1 MITFKSKKDV
11 ASVEAIF
18 SEINARM
25 IAALMFHD
33 QMSDYFDFLGMKGY
47 KRLHEYQY
55 FVESMERKK
64 INQYYINH
72 HNKLIPDTYS
82 GQVAVIP
89 ENWQS
94 ANRISVGKSTKQ
106 KGIEDGFNQYH
117 EWESETKNLY
127 EHYSSRLREMGA
139 VADAIV
145 VEKLVED
152 VDKELKKLE
161 RIIID
166 LISSGYDMVYI
177 IESQQCLHDTYKK
190 KLCEIFDWEVKK

>member
-1 MITFKSKKDV
+1 MITFKSKRDV
-11 ASVEAIF
+11 SSAESIF

-33 QMSDYFDFLGMKGY
+33 QMADYFDFLGLKGY

-55 FVESMERKK
+55 FAESLERKK
-64 INQYYINH
+64 LNQYYINH
-72 HNKLIPDTYS
+72 HNKLIPDTYT
-82 GQVAVIP
+82 GQVSVIP
-89 ENWQS
+89 ENWQT

-117 EWESETKNLY
+117 AWESETKSLY

-139 VADAIV
+139 VADAIM

-152 VDKELKKLE
+152 VDNELKKLE
-161 RIIID
+161 RIIVD
-166 LISSGYDMVYI
+166 LISSGYDMVYVT
-177 IESQQCLHDTYKK
+177 ESQQGIHDKYKAK
-190 KLCEIFDWEVKK
+190 MCEIFR

>member
-1 MITFKSKKDV
+1 MITFKSNRDV
-11 ASVEAIF
+11 NSVESIF

-55 FVESMERKK
+55 FSESLERKK
-64 INQYYINH
+64 LNQYYINH
-72 HNKLIPDTYS
+72 HNKLIPDIYT
-82 GQVAVIP
+82 GQVAMIP
-89 ENWQS
+89 ENWQT

-117 EWESETKNLY
+117 EWETETKSLY
-127 EHYSSRLREMGA
+127 EHYSVKLRENGA
-139 VADAIV
+139 VTDAIM
-145 VEKLVED
+145 VERLVED

-161 RIIID
+161 RIIVD

-177 IESQQCLHDTYKK
+177 TESQQRIHDKYKAK
-190 KLCEIFDWEVKK
+190 MYEIFGEE

>member
-1 MITFKSKKDV
+1 MITFRSKKDV
-11 ASVEAIF
+11 DSVEAIF

-55 FVESMERKK
+55 FAESLERKK
-64 INQYYINH
+64 LNQYYINR
-72 HNKLIPDTYS
+72 HNKLIPNAYS
-82 GQVAVIP
+82 GQVSMIP
-89 ENWQS
+89 DSWLT

-117 EWESETKNLY
+117 EWEADTKSIY
-127 EHYSSRLREMGA
+127 EHYSSRLRELGA
-139 VADAIV
+139 VADAIM
-145 VEKLVED
+145 VERLVED

-161 RIIID
+161 GIIVD

-177 IESQQCLHDTYKK
+177 TESQQGIHDKYKSKLH
-190 KLCEIFDWEVKK
+190 EIFEKE

>member
-55 FVESMERKK
+55 FAESLERKK
-64 INQYYINH
+64 LNQYYIEH
-72 HNKLIPDTYS
+72 HNKLVPDTYS
-82 GQVAVIP
+82 GQISMIP

-139 VADAIV
+139 VADAIM

-177 IESQQCLHDTYKK
+177 TESQQCIHDKYKNKLH
-190 KLCEIFDWEVKK
+190 EIFGEG

>member
-11 ASVEAIF
+11 NSVESIF

-47 KRLHEYQY
+47 KHLHEYQY
-55 FVESMERKK
+55 FAESLERKK

-72 HNKLIPDTYS
+72 HNKLIPDIYS
-82 GQVAVIP
+82 GQIAMIP
-89 ENWQS
+89 ENWHT

-106 KGIEDGFNQYH
+106 KCIEDGFNQYH
-117 EWESETKNLY
+117 EWEAETKALY
-127 EHYSSRLREMGA
+127 EHYASKLREMGA
-139 VADAIV
+139 VADAIM

-152 VDKELKKLE
+152 VDNELKKLE
-161 RIIID
+161 KIIVD
-166 LISSGYDMVYI
+166 LISSGYDMVFI
-177 IESQQCLHDTYKK
+177 TESQQGIHDKYKAK
-190 KLCEIFDWEVKK
+190 MCEIFG

>member
-55 FVESMERKK
+55 FAESLERKK
-64 INQYYINH
+64 LNQYYINH

-82 GQVAVIP
+82 GQISMIP

-177 IESQQCLHDTYKK
+177 TESQQEIHNKYKAK
-190 KLCEIFDWEVKK
+190 MCEIFK

>member
-1 MITFKSKKDV
+1 MITLKSKKDV
-11 ASVEAIF
+11 SSIESIF

-55 FVESMERKK
+55 FAESLERKK
-64 INQYYINH
+64 LNQYYINH

-82 GQVAVIP
+82 GQVAMIP
-89 ENWQS
+89 ENWKT

-117 EWESETKNLY
+117 EWESETKSLY
-127 EHYSSRLREMGA
+127 EHYASKLREMGS
-139 VADAIV
+139 VADDIM

-152 VDKELKKLE
+152 VNSELKKLE
-161 RIIID
+161 RIIVD

-177 IESQQCLHDTYKK
+177 TESQQCLHDTYKK
-190 KLCEIFDWEVKK
+190 KLCKIFG

>member
-1 MITFKSKKDV
+1 MITFRSKKDV
-11 ASVEAIF
+11 DSVEAIF

-55 FVESMERKK
+55 FAESLERKK
-64 INQYYINH
+64 LNQYYINR
-72 HNKLIPDTYS
+72 HNKLIPNAYS
-82 GQVAVIP
+82 GQVSMIP
-89 ENWQS
+89 DSWLT

-117 EWESETKNLY
+117 EWEADTKSIY
-127 EHYSSRLREMGA
+127 EHYSSRLRELGA
-139 VADAIV
+139 VADAIM
-145 VEKLVED
+145 VERLVED

-161 RIIID
+161 GIIVD

-177 IESQQCLHDTYKK
+177 TESQQGIHDKYKSKLH
-190 KLCEIFDWEVKK
+190 EIFKKE

>member
-1 MITFKSKKDV
+1 MITFKSKRDV
-11 ASVEAIF
+11 NSVESIF

-33 QMSDYFDFLGMKGY
+33 QMADYFDFLGMKGY

-55 FVESMERKK
+55 FEESLERKK

-72 HNKLIPDTYS
+72 HNKLIPDIYT
-82 GQVAVIP
+82 GLVAMIP
-89 ENWQS
+89 ENWQT

-117 EWESETKNLY
+117 EWESETKSLY
-127 EHYSSRLREMGA
+127 EHYASKLREMGS
-139 VADAIV
+139 VADAIM

-152 VDKELKKLE
+152 VDNELKKLE
-161 RIIID
+161 RIIVD

-177 IESQQCLHDTYKK
+177 TESQQAIHDKYKAK
-190 KLCEIFDWEVKK
+190 MCEIFG

>member
-1 MITFKSKKDV
+1 MITYKSKRDV
-11 ASVEAIF
+11 SSVEAIF

-33 QMSDYFDFLGMKGY
+33 QMADYFDFLGLKGY

-55 FVESMERKK
+55 FAESLERKK
-64 INQYYINH
+64 LNQYHINH
-72 HNKLIPDTYS
+72 HNKLIPDTYT

-89 ENWQS
+89 ENWQT

-117 EWESETKNLY
+117 DWEAETKSLY

-139 VADAIV
+139 VADAIM

-152 VDKELKKLE
+152 VDNELKKLE
-161 RIIID
+161 RIIVD

-177 IESQQCLHDTYKK
+177 TESQQCIHDKYKAK
-190 KLCEIFDWEVKK
+190 MCEIFR

>member
-1 MITFKSKKDV
+1 MITFKSNRDV
-11 ASVEAIF
+11 NSVESIF

-55 FVESMERKK
+55 FSESLERKK
-64 INQYYINH
+64 LNQYYINH
-72 HNKLIPDTYS
+72 HNKLIPDIYT
-82 GQVAVIP
+82 GQVAMIP
-89 ENWQS
+89 ENWQT

-117 EWESETKNLY
+117 EWETETKSLY
-127 EHYSSRLREMGA
+127 EHYSVKLREMGA
-139 VADAIV
+139 VADALM

-161 RIIID
+161 RIIVD

-177 IESQQCLHDTYKK
+177 TESQHGIHDKYKAKLHD
-190 KLCEIFDWEVKK
+190 IFGEE

>member
-1 MITFKSKKDV
+1 MITFESNRDV
-11 ASVEAIF
+11 SSVESIF

-55 FVESMERKK
+55 FSESMERKK

-72 HNKLIPDTYS
+72 HNKLIPNTYS
-82 GQVAVIP
+82 GQVAMIP
-89 ENWQS
+89 ENWQT

-117 EWESETKNLY
+117 DWEAETKSLY

-139 VADAIV
+139 VADAIM

-152 VDKELKKLE
+152 VGNELKKLE
-161 RIIID
+161 RIIVD

-177 IESQQCLHDTYKK
+177 TESQHGIHDKYKAK
-190 KLCEIFDWEVKK
+190 MSEIFR

>member
-1 MITFKSKKDV
+1 MITFKSKRDV
-11 ASVEAIF
+11 SSAESIF

-55 FVESMERKK
+55 FAESLERKK
-64 INQYYINH
+64 LNQYYINH
-72 HNKLIPDTYS
+72 HNKLIPDIYS
-82 GQVAVIP
+82 GQVTMIP
-89 ENWQS
+89 ENWQT

-139 VADAIV
+139 VADAIM

-152 VDKELKKLE
+152 VNSELKKLE
-161 RIIID
+161 RIIVD

-177 IESQQCLHDTYKK
+177 TESQQRIHDKYKAKLH
-190 KLCEIFDWEVKK
+190 EIFGEG

>member
-11 ASVEAIF
+11 SSVESIF

-25 IAALMFHD
+25 IAALMLHD
-33 QMSDYFDFLGMKGY
+33 QMADYFDFLGMKGY

-55 FVESMERKK
+55 FSESLERKK
-64 INQYYINH
+64 LNQYYINH
-72 HNKLIPDTYS
+72 HNKLIPDIYS

-89 ENWQS
+89 ENWIT

-106 KGIEDGFNQYH
+106 KGIEEGFHQYH
-117 EWESETKNLY
+117 EWESETKSLY
-127 EHYSSRLREMGA
+127 EHYASKLREMGA
-139 VADAIV
+139 VADAIM

-152 VDKELKKLE
+152 VDQELKKLE
-161 RIIID
+161 RIVVD

-177 IESQQCLHDTYKK
+177 TESQQGLHDKYKE
-190 KLCEIFDWEVKK
+190 KLSEIFR

>member
-1 MITFKSKKDV
+1 MITFKSKKD
-11 ASVEAIF
+11 ANSVESIF

-33 QMSDYFDFLGMKGY
+33 QMTDYFDFLGMKGY
-47 KRLHEYQY
+47 KRLHEYQ
-55 FVESMERKK
+55 FFAESLDRKK

-72 HNKLIPDTYS
+72 HNKLIPDIYS

-89 ENWQS
+89 ENWQT

-117 EWESETKNLY
+117 EWESETKSLY
-127 EHYSSRLREMGA
+127 EHYSIKLREMGA
-139 VADAIV
+139 VADAIM

-152 VDKELKKLE
+152 VDCELKKLE
-161 RIIID
+161 RIIVD

-177 IESQQCLHDTYKK
+177 TESQQYIHDKYKE
-190 KLCEIFDWEVKK
+190 KLCKIFG

>member
-1 MITFKSKKDV
+1 MITFKNKKDV
-11 ASVEAIF
+11 DSVEAIY

-55 FVESMERKK
+55 FMESLERKK
-64 INQYYINH
+64 LNQYYINH
-72 HNKLIPDTYS
+72 HNRLIPDVYT
-82 GQVAVIP
+82 GQVSMIP
-89 ENWQS
+89 ENWQT
-94 ANRISVGKSTKQ
+94 ANRISIGKSTKQ

-117 EWESETKNLY
+117 EWESETKSLY

-139 VADAIV
+139 VADAIM

-152 VDKELKKLE
+152 VDCELKVLE
-161 RIIID
+161 RMIVD

-177 IESQQCLHDTYKK
+177 TESQNGIHDKYKSK
-190 KLCEIFDWEVKK
+190 MREIFN

>member
-1 MITFKSKKDV
+1 MITFRSKKDV
-11 ASVEAIF
+11 DSVEAIF

-55 FVESMERKK
+55 FAESLERKK
-64 INQYYINH
+64 LNQYYINR
-72 HNKLIPDTYS
+72 HNKLIPNAYS
-82 GQVAVIP
+82 GQVSMIP
-89 ENWQS
+89 DSWLT

-117 EWESETKNLY
+117 EWEADTKSIY
-127 EHYSSRLREMGA
+127 EHYSSRLRELGA
-139 VADAIV
+139 VADAIM
-145 VEKLVED
+145 VERLVED

-161 RIIID
+161 GIIVD

-177 IESQQCLHDTYKK
+177 TESQKGIHDKYKSKLH
-190 KLCEIFDWEVKK
+190 EIFEKE

>member
-1 MITFKSKKDV
+1 MITFRSKKDV
-11 ASVEAIF
+11 DSVEAIF

-55 FVESMERKK
+55 FAESLERKK
-64 INQYYINH
+64 LNQYYINR
-72 HNKLIPDTYS
+72 HNKLIPNTYS
-82 GQVAVIP
+82 GQVSMIP
-89 ENWQS
+89 DSWLA

-117 EWESETKNLY
+117 EWEADTKSIY
-127 EHYSSRLREMGA
+127 EHYSSRLRELGA
-139 VADAIV
+139 VADAIM
-145 VEKLVED
+145 VERLVED

-161 RIIID
+161 RIIVD

-177 IESQQCLHDTYKK
+177 TESQQGIRDKYKSKLH
-190 KLCEIFDWEVKK
+190 EIFGEE

>member
-25 IAALMFHD
+25 IAALMFHE
-33 QMSDYFDFLGMKGY
+33 QMSDYFDFLGMNGY

-55 FVESMERKK
+55 FAESLERKK
-64 INQYYINH
+64 LNQYYINN

-82 GQVAVIP
+82 GQVSIIP

-106 KGIEDGFNQYH
+106 KGIEDGFNQYR

-139 VADAIV
+139 VADAIM
-145 VEKLVED
+145 VETLVED

-166 LISSGYDMVYI
+166 LISSGYDMIYI
-177 IESQQCLHDTYKK
+177 TESQQCLHDTYKK

>member
-11 ASVEAIF
+11 SSVESIF

-25 IAALMFHD
+25 IAALMLHD
-33 QMSDYFDFLGMKGY
+33 QMADYFDFLGMKGY

-55 FVESMERKK
+55 FSESLERKK
-64 INQYYINH
+64 LNQYYINH
-72 HNKLIPDTYS
+72 HNKLIPDIYS

-89 ENWQS
+89 ENWIT

-106 KGIEDGFNQYH
+106 KGIEEGFHQYH
-117 EWESETKNLY
+117 EWESETKSLY
-127 EHYSSRLREMGA
+127 EHYASKLREMGA
-139 VADAIV
+139 VADAIM

-152 VDKELKKLE
+152 VDQELKKLE
-161 RIIID
+161 RIVVD

-177 IESQQCLHDTYKK
+177 TESQQGLHDKYKE
-190 KLCEIFDWEVKK
+190 KLSEIFG

>member
-33 QMSDYFDFLGMKGY
+33 QMSDYFDFLWMKGY
-47 KRLHEYQY
+47 KKLHEYQY
-55 FVESMERKK
+55 FAESLERKK
-64 INQYYINH
+64 LNQYYINH
-72 HNKLIPDTYS
+72 HGKLIPDTYS
-82 GQVAVIP
+82 GQISMIP

-117 EWESETKNLY
+117 GWESETKNLY

-139 VADAIV
+139 VADAIM

-166 LISSGYDMVYI
+166 LISSGYDMIYI
-177 IESQQCLHDTYKK
+177 TESQQCLHDTYKK

>member
-1 MITFKSKKDV
+1 MITYKSKRDV
-11 ASVEAIF
+11 NSVEAIF

-33 QMSDYFDFLGMKGY
+33 QMADYFDFLGLKGY

-55 FVESMERKK
+55 FAETLERKK
-64 INQYYINH
+64 LNQYYINH
-72 HNKLIPDTYS
+72 HNKLVPDIYT

-89 ENWQS
+89 ENWQT

-117 EWESETKNLY
+117 EWEAETKGLY

-139 VADAIV
+139 VADAIM

-152 VDKELKKLE
+152 VDNELKKLE
-161 RIIID
+161 RIIVD
-166 LISSGYDMVYI
+166 LISSGYDMVYVA
-177 IESQQCLHDTYKK
+177 ESQQMIHDKYKAK
-190 KLCEIFDWEVKK
+190 MSEIFR

>member
-1 MITFKSKKDV
+1 MIAFKNNRDV
-11 ASVEAIF
+11 SNVESIF

-55 FVESMERKK
+55 FSESLERKK
-64 INQYYINH
+64 LNQYYINH
-72 HNKLIPDTYS
+72 HNKLIPDIYT
-82 GQVAVIP
+82 GQVAMIP
-89 ENWQS
+89 ENWQT

-117 EWESETKNLY
+117 EWESETKSLY
-127 EHYSSRLREMGA
+127 EHYSVKLREMGA
-139 VADAIV
+139 VADAIM
-145 VEKLVED
+145 VENLVED

-161 RIIID
+161 RIIVD
-166 LISSGYDMVYI
+166 LISSGYDMIYI
-177 IESQQCLHDTYKK
+177 TESQQGIHDKYKDK
-190 KLCEIFDWEVKK
+190 MCEIFG

>member
-1 MITFKSKKDV
+1 MN
-11 ASVEAIF
+11 SVESIF

-33 QMSDYFDFLGMKGY
+33 QMADYFDFMGMKGY

-55 FVESMERKK
+55 FSESMERKK
-64 INQYYINH
+64 VNQYYINH
-72 HNKLIPDTYS
+72 HNKLIPNTYS
-82 GQVAVIP
+82 GQVEVIP
-89 ENWQS
+89 ENWQT

-117 EWESETKNLY
+117 EWEAETKSLY
-127 EHYSSRLREMGA
+127 EHYASKLRETGS
-139 VADAIV
+139 VADAIM

-152 VDKELKKLE
+152 VDNELKKLE
-161 RIIID
+161 RIIVD

-177 IESQQCLHDTYKK
+177 TESQQSIHDKYKAK
-190 KLCEIFDWEVKK
+190 MSEIFR